1 MKYEVLDH
9 TADLMIK
16 GYGKNL
22 EECYES
28 VAYGMF
34 DQTVD
39 LSGVEP
45 KESRHVEI
53 EGMDEEDALYSI
65 LSELLFIENYD
76 NLILCEFKMRI
87 DGLRIS
93 CDCSG
98 ELLDKSRMRI
108 RGEIKAVTFHMMEI
122 DPETPSVTV
131 LFDVRSPGRM
141 GPGTRRRSVQPDTLR
156 KGTPPTYYNVPSI
169 AGTCSDSAGFPPE
182 GVPDPAIFSRL

>member
-16 GYGKNL
+16 GYGKDL
-22 EECYES
+22 EECYAS

-39 LSGVEP
+39 LRDVKP
-45 KESRHVEI
+45 LESRHVEI
-53 EGMDEEDALYSI
+53 DGMDEEDALYSI

-76 NLILCEFKMRI
+76 NLIMCQFSMRI
-87 DGLRIS
+87 DGLHIS

-98 ELLDKSRMRI
+98 ELLDRSKMHV

-122 DPETPSVTV
+122 DAKTPSVTV
-131 LFDVRSPGRM
+131 LFDV
-141 GPGTRRRSVQPDTLR
+141 
-156 KGTPPTYYNVPSI
+156 
-169 AGTCSDSAGFPPE
+169 
-182 GVPDPAIFSRL
+182 